1 MIFIFSQEAETN
13 AKIMELEI
21 SKLQKKLEEKNEQLQ
36 ASTSSAQ
43 KVSNYIYLIPMILFK
58 FQGYAYLV
66 VVYSCLI

>member
-66 VVYSCLI
+66 VVDSCLI